1 MHWISTY
8 ACISIV
14 WKVSRNYV
22 QTIQAVVGFV
32 RTFKMQKHL
41 QLFVLGLWHSYREV
55 VFDLYLQ
62 NTFAFCTSN
71 HLTFALCTSTHLT
84 LTFWSINNRMSG
96 KLSTCRVDLS
106 LTCIWAV
113 LVQTWVV
120 FELYKHDLYLWCTN
134 TKKSLKLRCIYLT
147 RTWVELYFGG
157 KGLWDRPLGFTAPQS
172 VDLWDSLYWKW
183 KYRVSELSWVVSY
196 SKLVLIELSQ
206 IVHLYWF
213 KLS

>member
-1 MHWISTY
+1 
-8 ACISIV
+8 
-14 WKVSRNYV
+14 
-22 QTIQAVVGFV
+22 
-32 RTFKMQKHL
+32 MQKHL

-134 TKKSLKLRCIYLT
+134 TKKSLKRLVNLIQL
-147 RTWVELYFGG
+147 WAALYIFDSYMSWAVLWGERFVRSTFGIHCTAVC
-157 KGLWDRPLGFTAPQS
+157 RPLGFT
-172 VDLWDSLYWKW
+172 VLKV
-183 KYRVSELSWVVSY
+183 KVSCIW
-196 SKLVLIELSQ
+196 IELSC
-206 IVHLYWF
+206 IL
-213 KLS
+213 

>member
-8 ACISIV
+8 ACISII

-62 NTFAFCTSN
+62 NTFAFCTS
-71 HLTFALCTSTHLT
+71 THLT

-106 LTCIWAV
+106 LT
-113 LVQTWVV
+113 V
-120 FELYKHDLYLWCTN
+120 FELYLYKHELYLSCTN
-134 TKKSLKLRCIYLT
+134 MTCICDVQTLKNPWNFIPAVLWGKRFVRSTFGIHYTESESILYLN
-147 RTWVELYFGG
+147 WVEL
-157 KGLWDRPLGFTAPQS
+157 S
-172 VDLWDSLYWKW
+172 CI
-183 KYRVSELSWVVSY
+183 
-196 SKLVLIELSQ
+196 KLVWTCTDFNKINSVLTGN
-206 IVHLYWF
+206 
-213 KLS
+213 